1 MTARGVVGACV
12 KQERLGLAVLAAACI
27 LLLPGPVHAQG
38 SNAQVIY
45 YGQERAPGV
54 QVTAVNFEPEVP
66 QQSRSGASA
75 GDRVRSSSVPAPV
88 ALSAHNC
95 IPRTDARG
103 VSLSYEF
110 FESGV
115 ADCVSFV
122 SPRPPEPGPPRR
134 PDRPP
139 RPSPEA
145 LAAAAFERVIELAPR
160 PALDVAP
167 ARLGLTGFPS
177 FFWVGNDLAPVTA
190 TATVPGLTVRAEAR
204 PGEYAWDFGDGS
216 TRTTQ
221 HPGRAWTRRRDGNV
235 GHLYETKGRYEPTV
249 TVVWSA
255 RWRVNGGPWRDLGYF
270 STTGSIDYGVR
281 EMIAVLTRRR

>member
-1 MTARGVVGACV
+1 MATAVMLAASQASAFASDGRGIAGLYGDRSSKGISATARIGFDAQPRVPLAGGSRPGATS
-12 KQERLGLAVLAAACI
+12 AT
-27 LLLPGPVHAQG
+27 
-38 SNAQVIY
+38 
-45 YGQERAPGV
+45 AP
-54 QVTAVNFEPEVP
+54 A
-66 QQSRSGASA
+66 
-75 GDRVRSSSVPAPV
+75 VPAPV

-103 VSLSYEF
+103 VSLSYQF
-110 FESGV
+110 FESVV

-122 SPRPPEPGPPRR
+122 SPPAPEPGPARQ

-160 PALDVAP
+160 PALDIAP
-167 ARLGLTGFPS
+167 VRLGLTGLPS

-190 TATVPGLTVRAEAR
+190 TAGVPGLTVTAEAR
-204 PGEYAWDFGDGS
+204 PSEYAWDFGDGS
-216 TRTTQ
+216 TRSTQ
-221 HPGRAWTRRRDGNV
+221 HPGRPWTRRRDGNV
-235 GHLYETKGRYEPTV
+235 GHLYETKGRYEPAV
-249 TVVWSA
+249 DVVWVA

-270 STTGSIDYGVR
+270 STTGSIDYTVR